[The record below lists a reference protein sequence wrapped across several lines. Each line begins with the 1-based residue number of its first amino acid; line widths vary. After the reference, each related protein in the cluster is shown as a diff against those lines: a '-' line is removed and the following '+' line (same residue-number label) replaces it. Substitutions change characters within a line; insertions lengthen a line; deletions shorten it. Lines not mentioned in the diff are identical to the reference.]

1 MQVTKIKLLRL
12 QNGLSQEQASEK
24 LGISQGYLS
33 QIESLSRTLTSELKL
48 KMACLYNVNVNDLN

>member
-1 MQVTKIKLLRL
+1 MKITKLKLLRL
-12 QNGLSQEQASEK
+12 QEGLSQEQASEQ

-48 KMACLYNVNVNDLN
+48 KMAGLYNVNVNDLN